1 MGSLRSL
8 RPSAVSAVLA
18 AALAAAACNPNVEF
32 GPDAPDAP
40 PPAPAGQTHG
50 DGGGGHGG
58 EGGDPHG
65 GGARSGMPSLD
76 RITDALKAR
85 LSDPKDYEARLQLGQ
100 LFAEQGKWDE
110 AEKMLGEAA
119 ALEPKKAEARVLRA
133 NVMLQKRAPEEAKK
147 ELDAADAI
155 APDDQGVLRAWSG
168 YYLLVEDVQKAI
180 AVRKKLLAKYPDI
193 EDAENIELWNFY
205 LARIPKLK
213 ADDKAK
219 EFFDYVGAGSRASD
233 AGKHDEAI
241 AAFEKAR
248 AIMADDPHLLSSLAA
263 AQHAS
268 GKKAEGIATWKAALA
283 LDPLSS
289 KTRLGY
295 ARALAGDGDVKGAIA
310 TLKEWKK
317 LDARRAKRH
326 DTEEILARLE
336 KGEPFDAGKATMT
349 AAAGGTNPHGDG
361 GGRGSG
367 QHMAMSGEVPLD
379 AGSEDPGAIT
389 GTIEIAPA
397 IAKRIPPDATLFVFG
412 KQQRGPGAPL
422 VVKRVALPAFPAKFA
437 LSKAD
442 VMQQGMPFEGAVYLT
457 ARIDTDGMAGATPGD
472 LQVESTS
479 PILSGT
485 RNVKLVIDTV
495 VGEKG
500 GAPSV
505 AAGAAT
511 PAPQST
517 AAASGGTAGAIRGT
531 ITVSPNLASKVKQ
544 GATLFIFAK
553 QQPGAGPPLAVKRTT
568 VSTFPLTFELTKDNV
583 MQPGMPFDGDVYL
596 TARIDG
602 DGIAGAGPG
611 DLEGVTTKPVAVGTG
626 NVALTID
633 TVR

>member
-1 MGSLRSL
+1 MGSRRSL
-8 RPSAVSAVLA
+8 RPAALPVLLA
-18 AALAAAACNPNVEF
+18 AALAGAGCNPNVEF

-40 PPAPAGQTHG
+40 PPAAEGQNHADHGRNENPHG
-50 DGGGGHGG
+50 DGGAGGMQ
-58 EGGDPHG
+58 
-65 GGARSGMPSLD
+65 SGMPSLD
-76 RITDALKAR
+76 RITEALKAR
-85 LSDPKDYEARLQLGQ
+85 LNDPKDYEARLQLGQ
-100 LFAEQGKWDE
+100 LLAEQGNWDE
-110 AEKMLGEAA
+110 ADKMLAEAA
-119 ALEPKKAEARVLRA
+119 ALEPKKPEARVLRA

-147 ELDAADAI
+147 ELDAANAI

-168 YYLLVEDVQKAI
+168 YFLLVEDVDKAI
-180 AVRKKLLAKYPDI
+180 AVRKKLLAKHPDI

-219 EFFDYVGAGSRASD
+219 EFFDYVGAGSRAAD
-233 AGKHDEAI
+233 AGKHEDAI

-248 AIMADDPHLLSSLAA
+248 AIMGDDPHLLSSLAA
-263 AQHAS
+263 AQHAA
-268 GKKAEGIATWKAALA
+268 GKKAEGIATWKASLA

-295 ARALAGDGDVKGAIA
+295 ARALAADGDAKAAIA
-310 TLKEWKK
+310 LLKEWRK
-317 LDARRAKRH
+317 LDPRRAKRH
-326 DTEEILARLE
+326 ETDAILARFE
-336 KGEPFDAGKATMT
+336 KGEGFDAPKT
-349 AAAGGTNPHGDG
+349 AVAAGGENPHGGGGGG
-361 GGRGSG
+361 GGR
-367 QHMAMSGEVPLD
+367 MAMSGEVPLD
-379 AGSEDPGAIT
+379 AGAEDPGAIT

-397 IAKRIPPDATLFVFG
+397 VAKRIPPDATLFVFG

-422 VVKRVALPAFPAKFA
+422 VVKRVALPAFPAKFT

-457 ARIDTDGMAGATPGD
+457 ARIDTDGMAGAGPGD
-472 LQVESTS
+472 LQVEQTS
-479 PILSGT
+479 PVLSGT

-495 VGEKG
+495 IGDKGSAPAPVAAGTAAPAQPAAG
-500 GAPSV
+500 GAP
-505 AAGAAT
+505 
-511 PAPQST
+511 
-517 AAASGGTAGAIRGT
+517 GAIRGT
-531 ITVSPNLASKVKQ
+531 IAISPALASKVKQ

-553 QQPGAGPPLAVKRTT
+553 QQRGGGPPLAVKRTT

-602 DGIAGAGPG
+602 DGIAGAGAG
-611 DLEGVTTKPVAVGTG
+611 DLEGVTTAPVPVGGPT
-626 NVALTID
+626 VSLTID